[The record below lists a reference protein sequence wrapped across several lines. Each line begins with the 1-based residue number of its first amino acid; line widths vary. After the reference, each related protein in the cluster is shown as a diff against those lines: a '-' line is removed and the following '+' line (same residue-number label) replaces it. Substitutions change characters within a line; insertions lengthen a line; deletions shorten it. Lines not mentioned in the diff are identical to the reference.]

1 MPIFK
6 FASKHQ
12 WRIYQKCL
20 LREGLYQKS
29 LNSETELFVVK
40 LPLPNV
46 SANTTESSSQC
57 LYFRHEH
64 AAQPGQWQGWEVK
77 DKNAAI
83 FIIASAAL
91 QSALYLLLL
100 HSHHLDIVIS
110 RFTYQKINIFAA
122 DPLHFF
128 CEISYQLSS
137 FAANHTVEQT
147 VSRKIPQSSSS
158 HVWCQPSAWS
168 TIRGAIGSW
177 LLILYLSTQPIYRQI
192 LRRQCCLLYP
202 PRSMPTS
209 RRVHMQGA
217 TLADH
222 RGLRRQIAH
231 VDRGWSWLIAV
242 DHANT
247 R

>member
-1 MPIFK
+1 MPILK

-64 AAQPGQWQGWEVK
+64 AAHCAQPGQWQGWEVK

-110 RFTYQKINIFAA
+110 RFTDQKIFFGQVRQI
-122 DPLHFF
+122 LCTFF

-137 FAANHTVEQT
+137 FAANHTVEQKGF
-147 VSRKIPQSSSS
+147 SQNSS
-158 HVWCQPSAWS
+158 
-168 TIRGAIGSW
+168 I
-177 LLILYLSTQPIYRQI
+177 LIF
-192 LRRQCCLLYP
+192 
-202 PRSMPTS
+202 PRLMPTS
-209 RRVHMQGA
+209 RLVHNQRSYWILASDTVFVNSTNISSNIETAMLSTISPPFDANLAQGPHA
-217 TLADH
+217 GCDSC
-222 RGLRRQIAH
+222 
-231 VDRGWSWLIAV
+231 WS
-242 DHANT
+242 
-247 R
+247 

>member
-1 MPIFK
+1 MADFFSISSESKFDGGLPKKSSRSHQPLLVNLLETISPLKMPILK

-20 LREGLYQKS
+20 LREGLHQKS

-57 LYFRHEH
+57 LYFRHKH

-100 HSHHLDIVIS
+100 HSHHLDIVAL
-110 RFTYQKINIFAA
+110 FDTFWKFIFS
-122 DPLHFF
+122 L
-128 CEISYQLSS
+128 
-137 FAANHTVEQT
+137 N
-147 VSRKIPQSSSS
+147 
-158 HVWCQPSAWS
+158 
-168 TIRGAIGSW
+168 
-177 LLILYLSTQPIYRQI
+177 
-192 LRRQCCLLYP
+192 
-202 PRSMPTS
+202 
-209 RRVHMQGA
+209 
-217 TLADH
+217 LA
-222 RGLRRQIAH
+222 
-231 VDRGWSWLIAV
+231 
-242 DHANT
+242 
-247 R
+247 